1 MQHLIEIK
9 NLTKDFPIQSDFLGK
24 SIGYT
29 RALNNL
35 SLSIGKGEVVA
46 IAGES
51 GCGKTTLGRCI
62 MLLEKPTDGVILYN
76 NKNILNLEKND
87 LKEFKKHA
95 QLIFQNPY
103 ASLNPKMTIYEILK
117 EPLMINKISSKEIS
131 SRIEETIEFVGLNLT
146 DLSKYPHEFSGG
158 QRQRIAIAR
167 ALVLRPEFIIAD
179 EPVSALDVSIQAQ
192 IINLLLEL
200 KEKLNLTVIFISH
213 DLGVIRQIADR
224 VAVMYL
230 GEIVEIGLVDEVFD
244 TPSHPYTKLLLAS
257 VPTIKKFKKEPLQN
271 DPGIKGGEISSE
283 FCNFYERC
291 PMNDEN
297 CKKGSLCLKELTP
310 THFVRCLK

>member
-1 MQHLIEIK
+1 M
-9 NLTKDFPIQSDFLGK
+9 
-24 SIGYT
+24 SI
-29 RALNNL
+29 A
-35 SLSIGKGEVVA
+35 KGEVVA

-76 NKNILNLEKND
+76 NKNILNLEKNA
-87 LKEFKKHA
+87 LKEFRKRA

-117 EPLMINKISSKEIS
+117 EPLLINKFDSKEIS
-131 SRIEETIEFVGLNLT
+131 HRIEETIEFVGLNIT

-200 KEKLNLTVIFISH
+200 KEKLNLTVVFISH

-230 GEIVEIGLVDEVFD
+230 GEIVEIGLVNEVFD
-244 TPSHPYTKLLLAS
+244 TPCHPYTKLLLSS
-257 VPTIKKFKKEPLQN
+257 VPTIKKSKKEPLQN
-271 DPGIKGGEISSE
+271 DPGIKGGEIASE
-283 FCNFYERC
+283 YCNFHERC
-291 PMNDEN
+291 PLSDEN
-297 CKKGSLCLKELTP
+297 CKKKSLYLKELTT
-310 THFVRCLK
+310 THSVRCLK